1 MSKSLNEEIFKVV
14 NTQIDEA
21 TFAELAQ
28 SAARS
33 AQGRLAAAALLANPV
48 GGVQTNPG
56 SRSISIEVPQGS
68 VETVVKKQVHEPDVV
83 TTKTVPTTN
92 FVSTRPEPAI
102 PGTQQETMVGHGTF
116 EFTGQAHPLHGTPV
130 IKDGQIKPGADTFK
144 VNTATGETHR
154 LNPNSSWTRVA
165 HSQYVAPTRDQIE
178 QRSVPGS
185 HTHTA
190 IQTAKAQDTV
200 VPATPGSPA
209 VPSRLMAVPGTR
221 EVTSTIPGQTK
232 TVFDVT
238 SVPKNARMT
247 IPGSPQTISFVPRSD
262 EYLDTSKPVGIQRRR
277 ETELTS
283 PEEKTIVSP
292 IISNDLPANTDE
304 RLKRT
309 RGDISSSGLPPID
322 FPPEIPRVPRI
333 TPYPPLPPIPSIST
347 PGPLVPSFEPGRVRF
362 GNRGAISQVMGGV
375 PIYSKPQTSP
385 MVPGSEPRRI
395 IRSHYEQEGGNMI
408 SEEKKMKMRKKQMK
422 ENYKKKLYSLI
433 YESKDSY
440 EAQQEFARKALELS
454 ELNNEEKSTVVTVS
468 HGDHLTNADHVIHN
482 ASMLHSALLKND
494 SSEIEKRAGYLKRY
508 KVNVESLM
516 KHFKGR

>member
-48 GGVQTNPG
+48 GGVRTNPG

-68 VETVVKKQVHEPDVV
+68 IETVVKKQVHQPDVV

-154 LNPNSSWTRVA
+154 LNPNFSWTRVA

-200 VPATPGSPA
+200 VPGTPGSPA

-238 SVPKNARMT
+238 SVPQNTTMT
-247 IPGSPQTISFVPRSD
+247 IPGSPETISLVPRSD
-262 EYLDTSKPVGIQRRR
+262 EYLNTSKPLGIQRRR
-277 ETELTS
+277 ETEPTS

-309 RGDISSSGLPPID
+309 R
-322 FPPEIPRVPRI
+322 ETERVIPGS
-333 TPYPPLPPIPSIST
+333 TTPLPPTTPPAPT

-408 SEEKKMKMRKKQMK
+408 SEEKKIKMLKKQMD
-422 ENYKKKLYSLI
+422 KKKQDMKETYKQKLYNLLS
-433 YESKDSY
+433 ESSHEDEQHFIK
-440 EAQQEFARKALELS
+440 KAVELS
-454 ELNNEEKSTVVTVS
+454 AYSPEDKGKVVQIER
-468 HGDHLTNADHVIHN
+468 GDYITIADHIVHN
-482 ASMLHSALLKND
+482 ARMLHSALLKNNT
-494 SSEIEKRAGYLKRY
+494 SEIEKRTDHLRHY
-508 KVNVESLM
+508 KVNVEDLM
-516 KHFKGR
+516 KHFKGQ